1 MPFTVLGDERAH
13 MLGKVS
19 RGVGRIN
26 IERIR
31 RRCVIADHAADKTK
45 AA

>member
-31 RRCVIADHAADKTK
+31 RHGVIADHAAGKAK

>member
-1 MPFTVLGDERAH
+1 MPFTVLRDERAR

-19 RGVGRIN
+19 RGVRRIN

-31 RRCVIADHAADKTK
+31 PRCVIADHPAGKTK